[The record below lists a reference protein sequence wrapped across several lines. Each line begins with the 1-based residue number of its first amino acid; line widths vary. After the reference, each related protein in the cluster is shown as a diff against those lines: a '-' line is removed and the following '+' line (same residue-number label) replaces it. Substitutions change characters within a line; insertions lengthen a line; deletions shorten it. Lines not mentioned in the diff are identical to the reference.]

1 MSYQNNSNQSSVFDL
16 TNQFQGMS
24 VNPQYDKSRDG
35 RLGVP
40 PAYSSSS
47 YNPPV
52 SSNGYYN
59 AAGYT
64 QYSKGGVYR
73 KSKKSKKSRKSRKSR
88 KNNKKSRRYRKR

>member
-16 TNQFQGMS
+16 TNQFQGLS
-24 VNPQYDKSRDG
+24 VNPNYSGNRDG

-40 PAYSSSS
+40 PAYSSPS

-73 KSKKSKKSRKSRKSR
+73 KSRKMRKSRKSR
-88 KNNKKSRRYRKR
+88 KNNKRSRRYRKK